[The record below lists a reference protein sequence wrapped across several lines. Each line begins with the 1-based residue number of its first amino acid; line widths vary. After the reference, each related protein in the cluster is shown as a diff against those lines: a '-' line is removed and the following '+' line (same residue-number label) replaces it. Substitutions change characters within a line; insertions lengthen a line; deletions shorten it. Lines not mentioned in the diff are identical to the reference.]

1 MCYSHRG
8 DRNKEGDLSLPTP
21 CERPYSQPEVAHVLI
36 ENKAAIDAYSLVQN
50 KVVQIT
56 AANEF
61 EK

>member
-1 MCYSHRG
+1 
-8 DRNKEGDLSLPTP
+8 LSLPTP

-50 KVVQIT
+50 KVLQIT